1 MTLEFKALTWVN
13 RNTPL
18 KISTDTLPVEKS
30 ADGSYQVD
38 NKSIL
43 VKIRAAALNPVDI
56 ILKTLA
62 IPGVFRAEKGFG
74 LDYSGEVVA
83 LGSLA
88 AQKTGL
94 AVGDKV
100 CGLHQRPF
108 GKGSVAEFTLID
120 ITQKFG
126 KSIRKIPGNL
136 SWEEAA
142 AYPLVFGTAQSM
154 YDNCLKGNKFKKV
167 LILGAG
173 TSVGRY
179 SVQLAKYVYGSEHIV
194 VTCSGKTEPI
204 ARELGATE
212 VIDYTKSK
220 SILNPVL
227 ELVKET
233 GKFDAV
239 LDCSGNSDLF
249 SNMSSIL
256 RSKKEFGSYVTIVGD
271 AKLEYTA
278 SGFMAIPKNAL
289 AAVRGLR
296 SKIGLLPYHY
306 LSLLVQADGVWPDE
320 LVLAFNKHKIKV
332 FIDSTYPLADFQA
345 AVDRL
350 GSNKAVGKVVITI
363 DT

>member
-1 MTLEFKALTWVN
+1 MALEFKALTWKN
-13 RNTPL
+13 KNTPL
-18 KISTDTLPVEKS
+18 KISTDSLPVEQS

-38 NKSIL
+38 SKSIL
-43 VKIRAAALNPVDI
+43 VKIKAAALNPVDI
-56 ILKTLA
+56 ILKSLA
-62 IPGVFRAEKGFG
+62 IPGVFRGEKGFG

-94 AVGDKV
+94 AVGDRV
-100 CGLHQRPF
+100 CGLHQTPF
-108 GKGSVAEFTLID
+108 GRGTVSEFTLID

-136 SWEEAA
+136 SWEQAA
-142 AYPLVFGTAQSM
+142 AYPLVFGTAETMFNS
-154 YDNCLKGNKFKKV
+154 CTKGNKFNKV

-179 SVQLAKYVYGSEHIV
+179 CVQLAKYVYGSEHIV
-194 VTCSGKTEPI
+194 VTCSGRTEPT

-212 VIDYTKSK
+212 VIDYSKSK

-239 LDCSGNSDLF
+239 LDCCGNADLF
-249 SNMSSIL
+249 SNISTIL

-271 AKLEYTA
+271 AKLEYTV
-278 SGFMAIPKNAL
+278 SGFMAVPKNAL
-289 AAVRGLR
+289 AAIRAIR
-296 SKIGLLPYHY
+296 SKIGLLPYYY
-306 LSLLVQADGVWPDE
+306 LSVLIQADGPWPDE
-320 LVLAFNKHKIKV
+320 LVLAFNKHKIQV
-332 FIDSTYPLADFQA
+332 FVDSSYPFADFQA

-350 GSNKAVGKVVITI
+350 GSNKAVGKVVITL
-363 DT
+363 DA